1 MHMKKS
7 LILALGAAL
16 TGCAGPGG
24 SPTEFTING
33 KAVGWERADT
43 VVLGTLTNRFGVNG
57 IDTAVLGGGKTFT
70 LRADAKQGGFLAH
83 IVPIVDGA
91 PAAAFEVLVEPG
103 GSVDVELPN
112 SQEGRPVFSG
122 NKANELWSELVVKVN
137 AFQADMQES
146 FDMLGDSAASP
157 EAKAEANRKAD
168 RLYNEL
174 VATYVAYITDNIPS
188 VFSDIMLGYVDAAL
202 EDSVRADIIARMDK
216 HAPYAL
222 PMPNYVRVKDKAAR
236 EAKTNPGS
244 KFTDFTQGDKDG
256 NPIRLADIVA
266 ANKLTLVDFWASWC
280 GPCRAEMPTLVK
292 AYGLYKAKGLEIL
305 GVSLDDSRE
314 PWLAAVEKMNMTWP
328 QVSDLRGWQN
338 EASRSYSV
346 EAIPSSFL
354 IDQQGTIVAKNL
366 RGQELADKIGELL
379 D

>member
-1 MHMKKS
+1 MKKS
-7 LILALGAAL
+7 LILALGAAAL
-16 TGCAGPGG
+16 TACAGPGG
-24 SPTEFTING
+24 SPAGFTING
-33 KAVGWERADT
+33 RAVGWEGVDT
-43 VVLGTLTNRFGVNG
+43 IVLGTLTNRFGVNG
-57 IDTAVLGGGKTFT
+57 IDTAVLGGGETFT
-70 LRADAKQGGFLAH
+70 LRADAKEGGFLAH
-83 IVPIVDGA
+83 IVPIRDGA

-103 GSVDVELPN
+103 GAVDVELPN
-112 SQEGRPVFSG
+112 SPEGRPLFSG
-122 NKANELWSELVVKVN
+122 SRANELWSELVVKVN

-146 FDMLGDSAASP
+146 FATLSDSAASP
-157 EAKAEANRKAD
+157 EAMAEANRKAD

-216 HAPYAL
+216 HAPYAH

-244 KFTDFTQGDKDG
+244 KFADFTQDDKDG
-256 NPIRLADIVA
+256 NSVRLADIVG

-280 GPCRAEMPTLVK
+280 GPCRAEMPTLVR
-292 AYGLYKAKGLEIL
+292 AYEQYRAKGLEIL

-314 PWLAAVEKMNMTWP
+314 PWLAAVEKMGMTWP

-338 EASRSYSV
+338 EASQSYSV
-346 EAIPSSFL
+346 EAIPSCFL
-354 IDQQGTIVAKNL
+354 IDRQGVIVAKNL
-366 RGQELADKIGELL
+366 RGQELVDKIGELL